1 MRELEMAS
9 VEECRA
15 ALEHLT
21 DRMAANAERTREK
34 LDFDRTLSC
43 RIPDLDVAFHAR
55 LTGGQIVDVEEG
67 EDPKAKLKLTAGS
80 DDLVALVKGKLNAA
94 SAWASGRIKID
105 ASLMDMMKLRKLL

>member
-1 MRELEMAS
+1 MAS
-9 VEECRA
+9 VDECRA

-21 DRMAANAERTREK
+21 DRMAANAVATREK

-43 RIPDLDVAFHAR
+43 RISDLDVAFHAR
-55 LTGGQIVDVEEG
+55 LCGGQILDVSDG

-80 DDLVALVKGKLNAA
+80 DDLVALVRGKLNVA

-105 ASLMDMMKLRKLL
+105 ASLIDIMKLRKLL

>member
-1 MRELEMAS
+1 MAS

-21 DRMAANAERTREK
+21 QRMAANADAAKAK

-43 RIPDLDVAFHAR
+43 QIPDLGVAFRAR
-55 LTGGQIVDVEEG
+55 LSGGQIHDVEEG
-67 EDPKAKLKLTAGS
+67 DDPKAKLKLTAAS
-80 DDLVALVKGKLNAA
+80 DDLVALVQGKLSAA

-105 ASLMDMMKLRKLL
+105 ASLMDIMKLRKLL

>member
-1 MRELEMAS
+1 MREFGMAS

-21 DRMAANAERTREK
+21 DRMAANADRTKAK

-43 RIPDLDVAFHAR
+43 RISDLDTAFHAR
-55 LTGGQIVDVEEG
+55 LTGGQIVDIGEG
-67 EDPKAKLKLTAGS
+67 EDPTAKLKLTAAS
-80 DDLVALVKGKLNAA
+80 DDLVALVRGQLNAA
-94 SAWASGRIKID
+94 TAWASGRVKID

>member
-1 MRELEMAS
+1 MREFAMAS

-21 DRMAANAERTREK
+21 DRMAANSSQTKDK

-43 RIPDLDVAFHAR
+43 RISDLGVAFRAR
-55 LTGGQIVDVEEG
+55 LTGGQIVGIEEG
-67 EDPKAKLKLTAGS
+67 DDPKAKLKLTAAS
-80 DDLVALVKGKLNAA
+80 DDLVALTQGKINVA

>member
-1 MRELEMAS
+1 MAS

-21 DRMAANAERTREK
+21 DRMAANAETTKTK

-43 RIPDLDVAFHAR
+43 QIPDLDVAFHAR
-55 LTGGQIVDVEEG
+55 LSAGQIVDVGDG

-80 DDLVALVKGKLNAA
+80 DDLVALVHGTLNVA

-105 ASLMDMMKLRKLL
+105 ASLMDLMKLRKLL